1 MLLYENYH
9 LLLQPYRFFTLC
21 EKNRHEK
28 TFRLYYCISTVIPQV
43 VSNGMS
49 GSAQHVECSRVL
61 VVACQKRQ
69 AYLEECS
76 RLNEGR
82 SLVSGS
88 GTSSVLTLSGVRLAL
103 KATYLQRIRQQQQI
117 VQHSGATAIEQ
128 HHFLCMLRLQDG
140 RVHATEVTSTGTN
153 YGPAAR
159 DFVEIPTCLTVK
171 DLPQVSQK

>member
-1 MLLYENYH
+1 
-9 LLLQPYRFFTLC
+9 
-21 EKNRHEK
+21 
-28 TFRLYYCISTVIPQV
+28 
-43 VSNGMS
+43 MS

-76 RLNEGR
+76 RLRAGR
-82 SLVSGS
+82 ALSSAGS

-103 KATYLQRIRQQQQI
+103 KAAYLQRIRQQQQI
-117 VQHSGATAIEQ
+117 VQHGGGTAIEQ

-140 RVHATEVTSTGTN
+140 RMHATEVTSTGTN
-153 YGPAAR
+153 FGPTAR

-171 DLPQVSQK
+171 DLPQVNDYDFVFNLMQK